1 MTTKKGDR
9 WLRQVFPTT
18 LSHKPKNEK
27 ESLNQISA
35 WLELEFKLLLQE
47 STIPLVFLEE
57 VAHL

>member
-1 MTTKKGDR
+1 MTTEKGDR
-9 WLRQVFPTT
+9 WLRQVFLTT